1 MSVQSRRKPSK
12 LFTATVY
19 GFIWVGL
26 LALMICCV
34 WGTLAEIR
42 TQDEGRYTQG
52 YIALYLFFLII
63 LAVIAFCRIGG
74 IKASKRLYLTVQL
87 VNFTVLLGAF
97 RGVLRLA
104 GGNGFAF
111 FLGNPE
117 PGVVSL
123 YEAFF
128 IWFLFLVGAALQML
142 SVMNDKYR
150 NEIRIG
156 VGGILFIISIF
167 LPNMLS
173 SFALLRAMC
182 TRPLP
187 EGTCIKEQCQ
197 TQAIETIPMF
207 TMAIAF
213 SAALAVLF
221 FFTMFSPTIER
232 FITKLSSTIER
243 FISSL
248 TGDGTNAR
256 ESGSL
261 PDTLEGAQ
269 TQQNLPGQELETAV
283 LPSSAEPPS
292 SGAQRHSTCG
302 SFAAAVLGGAA
313 VWTIQAIGKRMT
325 KHR

>member
-1 MSVQSRRKPSK
+1 MSVQSRSKPSK
-12 LFTATVY
+12 LFTTTVY
-19 GFIWVGL
+19 GFIWAGL
-26 LALMICCV
+26 LALMFCFV
-34 WGTLAEIR
+34 WGTVAEIK

-52 YIALYLFFLII
+52 YIALYLSFLLI
-63 LAVIAFCRIGG
+63 LAVFGSCRTRGVE
-74 IKASKRLYLTVQL
+74 ASKWLYLTVQL
-87 VNFTVLLGAF
+87 LNFTVLLGVF

-187 EGTCIKEQCQ
+187 EGTCIKEQGQ

-213 SAALAVLF
+213 SVALAVLF
-221 FFTMFSPTIER
+221 FFTMFSPT
-232 FITKLSSTIER
+232 LER

-248 TGDGTNAR
+248 TGDGTDAR

-261 PDTLEGAQ
+261 SDALEGAQ

-283 LPSSAEPPS
+283 LPSSAEPPAS
-292 SGAQRHSTCG
+292 VAQRHSSRG
-302 SFAAAVLGGAA
+302 SFAAAVLGGAV
-313 VWTIQAIGKRMT
+313 VWTIQAIGIRMT

>member
-1 MSVQSRRKPSK
+1 MRGVIP
-12 LFTATVY
+12 
-19 GFIWVGL
+19 G
-26 LALMICCV
+26 
-34 WGTLAEIR
+34 
-42 TQDEGRYTQG
+42 G
-52 YIALYLFFLII
+52 YIALYLFFLLI
-63 LAVIAFCRIGG
+63 LAVFGSCRTGG
-74 IKASKRLYLTVQL
+74 VEASKWLYLTVQL
-87 VNFTVLLGAF
+87 LNFTVLLGVF

-232 FITKLSSTIER
+232 FI
-243 FISSL
+243 SSL

-261 PDTLEGAQ
+261 SDALEGAQ
-269 TQQNLPGQELETAV
+269 TQQNLPGQELETAA
-283 LPSSAEPPS
+283 LPSSAEPLPP
-292 SGAQRHSTCG
+292 AANRHSPCG
-302 SFAAAVLGGAA
+302 IFTAAVLGGVV
-313 VWTIQAIGKRMT
+313 VWAIQAIGERTT

>member
-1 MSVQSRRKPSK
+1 MSVQSRRKPSR

-19 GFIWVGL
+19 RVIWFGF
-26 LALMICCV
+26 LALIVCCV
-34 WGTLAEIR
+34 CRTVAEIR
-42 TQDEGRYTQG
+42 TQDEGRYTG
-52 YIALYLFFLII
+52 AYISLCLVLLFVP
-63 LAVIAFCRIGG
+63 AVIAVCRLGCVE
-74 IKASKRLYLTVQL
+74 ASKRLYLTVQL
-87 VNFTVLLGAF
+87 VNFTVLLVAF
-97 RGVLRLA
+97 RVVLLLA
-104 GGNGFAF
+104 DGDGFAF

-232 FITKLSSTIER
+232 FI
-243 FISSL
+243 SSL

-261 PDTLEGAQ
+261 SDALEGAQ
-269 TQQNLPGQELETAV
+269 TQQNLPGQELETAA
-283 LPSSAEPPS
+283 LPSSAEPLPP
-292 SGAQRHSTCG
+292 AANRHSPCG
-302 SFAAAVLGGAA
+302 IFTAAVLGGVV
-313 VWTIQAIGKRMT
+313 VWAIQAIGERTT

>member
-63 LAVIAFCRIGG
+63 LAVIAFCRLGG
-74 IKASKRLYLTVQL
+74 IKESKRLYLTVQL
-87 VNFTVLLGAF
+87 VNFTVLSGVF
-97 RGVLRLA
+97 RGVLLLVS
-104 GGNGFAF
+104 GNGFAF

-128 IWFLFLVGAALQML
+128 IWFLFLVGAPLQLL
-142 SVMNDKYR
+142 SVMNGKYR

-156 VGGILFIISIF
+156 VGGILLIIGIF

-182 TRPLP
+182 TNPLP

-197 TQAIETIPMF
+197 TQAIGWIPMF
-207 TMAIAF
+207 TMALAF

-221 FFTMFSPTIER
+221 FFTMLSPAVA
-232 FITKLSSTIER
+232 R
-243 FISSL
+243 FISWL

-261 PDTLEGAQ
+261 SDALEGAQ
-269 TQQNLPGQELETAV
+269 NQQNLPGQELETAA
-283 LPSSAEPPS
+283 LPSSAEPLPPV
-292 SGAQRHSTCG
+292 AQRHSPCG
-302 SFAAAVLGGAA
+302 SFAAAVLGGVV
-313 VWTIQAIGKRMT
+313 VWAIQAIGERATKR
-325 KHR
+325 R

>member
-63 LAVIAFCRIGG
+63 LAVIAFCRLGG
-74 IKASKRLYLTVQL
+74 IKESKRLYLTVQL
-87 VNFTVLLGAF
+87 VNFTVLSGVF
-97 RGVLRLA
+97 RGVLLLVS
-104 GGNGFAF
+104 GNGFAF

-128 IWFLFLVGAALQML
+128 IWFLFLVGAPLQLL
-142 SVMNDKYR
+142 SVMNGKYR

-156 VGGILFIISIF
+156 VGGILLIIGIF

-182 TRPLP
+182 TNPLP

-197 TQAIETIPMF
+197 TQAIGWIPMF

-221 FFTMFSPTIER
+221 FFTMLSPLVAR
-232 FITKLSSTIER
+232 L
-243 FISSL
+243 ISSV

-256 ESGSL
+256 GSGLLSDSL
-261 PDTLEGAQ
+261 KDAEPER
-269 TQQNLPGQELETAV
+269 NLSKQEPETAV
-283 LPSSAEPPS
+283 QPAYAEPLPSAVRRNNHF
-292 SGAQRHSTCG
+292 GNFT
-302 SFAAAVLGGAA
+302 AAVLGGVV
-313 VWTIQAIGKRMT
+313 VWAIQAIGERAAKR
-325 KHR
+325 R

>member
-19 GFIWVGL
+19 GFIWSGL
-26 LALMICCV
+26 SALIICCV
-34 WGTLAEIR
+34 WGTLAEIK
-42 TQDEGRYTQG
+42 TQDEGSYTQA
-52 YIALYLFFLII
+52 YIALYLFFLLI
-63 LAVIAFCRIGG
+63 LVVFGSCRTRVVE
-74 IKASKRLYLTVQL
+74 ASKWLYLTVQL
-87 VNFTVLLGAF
+87 LNFTVLLGAF

-167 LPNMLS
+167 LPNMLDS
-173 SFALLRAMC
+173 YALLRAMC
-182 TRPLP
+182 TYPLP

-213 SAALAVLF
+213 TAALAVLF

-232 FITKLSSTIER
+232 C
-243 FISSL
+243 ISSL

-261 PDTLEGAQ
+261 SDALEGAQ
-269 TQQNLPGQELETAV
+269 TQQNLPGQEPETAV
-283 LPSSAEPPS
+283 QPSYAEPLPSAVRRNNHF
-292 SGAQRHSTCG
+292 GNFT
-302 SFAAAVLGGAA
+302 AAVFGGVV
-313 VWTIQAIGKRMT
+313 VWAIQAIGERTTKR
-325 KHR
+325 R

>member
-12 LFTATVY
+12 LFSATVY
-19 GFIWVGL
+19 GFIWAGL
-26 LALMICCV
+26 LALIVCCV
-34 WGTLAEIR
+34 CGTVAEIR
-42 TQDEGRYTQG
+42 TQDEGRYTEG
-52 YIALYLFFLII
+52 YNVLYLFFLLI
-63 LAVIAFCRIGG
+63 LAVPGSCRTGG
-74 IKASKRLYLTVQL
+74 VEASKRLYLTVQL
-87 VNFTVLLGAF
+87 VNFTVLLGVF
-97 RGVLRLA
+97 WFVLYLA
-104 GGNGFAF
+104 GGNGLAF

-117 PGVVSL
+117 PGVFST
-123 YEAFF
+123 YEALY
-128 IWFLFLVGAALQML
+128 ILLLCVVGLSL
-142 SVMNDKYR
+142 LSSSVMNDKHR

-232 FITKLSSTIER
+232 FI
-243 FISSL
+243 SSL

-261 PDTLEGAQ
+261 SDALEGAQ
-269 TQQNLPGQELETAV
+269 TQQNPPGQELETAA
-283 LPSSAEPPS
+283 LPSSAEPLPP
-292 SGAQRHSTCG
+292 AVNRHSPCG
-302 SFAAAVLGGAA
+302 IFTAAVLGGVV
-313 VWTIQAIGKRMT
+313 VWAIQAIGERTT

>member
-1 MSVQSRRKPSK
+1 MSVQSRRKPSR
-12 LFTATVY
+12 LLAATVWGLIWAFALCII
-19 GFIWVGL
+19 GFFVH
-26 LALMICCV
+26 
-34 WGTLAEIR
+34 GTVQEIR
-42 TQDEGRYTQG
+42 NQAVEGFARSYV
-52 YIALYLFFLII
+52 ALYFFSLFVP
-63 LAVIAFCRIGG
+63 AVIAFCRTGG
-74 IKASKRLYLTVQL
+74 VEASKWLYLTVQL
-87 VNFTVLLGAF
+87 LNFTVLLGVF

-221 FFTMFSPTIER
+221 FLTLLPPAVA
-232 FITKLSSTIER
+232 R
-243 FISSL
+243 FISRR

-261 PDTLEGAQ
+261 SDALEGAQ
-269 TQQNLPGQELETAV
+269 TQQNPPGQELETAA
-283 LPSSAEPPS
+283 LPSSAEPLPP
-292 SGAQRHSTCG
+292 AANRHSPCG
-302 SFAAAVLGGAA
+302 IFTAAVLGGVV
-313 VWTIQAIGKRMT
+313 VWAIQAIGERTT

>member
-19 GFIWVGL
+19 GFIWSGL
-26 LALMICCV
+26 LALVFCFV
-34 WGTLAEIR
+34 RGTLAEIR
-42 TQDEGRYTQG
+42 TQDGERYAEA
-52 YIALYLFFLII
+52 YIVLYLFFLLI
-63 LAVIAFCRIGG
+63 LAVFGSCRTGG
-74 IKASKRLYLTVQL
+74 VEASKRLYLTVQL
-87 VNFTVLLGAF
+87 LNFTVLLGVF

-221 FFTMFSPTIER
+221 FFTMFSPT
-232 FITKLSSTIER
+232 SER
-243 FISSL
+243 FISL
-248 TGDGTNAR
+248 LIGDGTNAR

-261 PDTLEGAQ
+261 SDALEGAQ

-283 LPSSAEPPS
+283 VPSSADPLPPV
-292 SGAQRHSTCG
+292 AERHSPG
-302 SFAAAVLGGAA
+302 ESFAAAVLGGVV
-313 VWTIQAIGKRMT
+313 VWAIQAIGERAAKR
-325 KHR
+325 R